1 MYYVLLDGNNFY
13 TGVYSKYKL
22 ENGVEVETLP
32 PEENQRSYKL
42 VEESAIVKKTRPVR
56 QWYKSFQKT
65 VTDDEGNEEVI
76 KDAVKITAAEAKD
89 DPDAYEVIV
98 TDENGTPVLEEYS
111 EEVITKKWEYDETK
125 NKEIEKQS
133 LLALKNKVNLRLNE
147 ECTKAISKG
156 IDLETSQGTEH
167 FSLTDVDQLNIKAI
181 YDIVKSGAKS
191 ALYHADGKLCRVF
204 TDEEIIKLMEASMKY
219 VTYNTT
225 LCNHLHVQVSNAKTK
240 ENIVNVEFS
249 VNSLKDTYKESFN
262 TIVIM

>member
-1 MYYVLLDGNNFY
+1 MYYVLLDNTNFY

-42 VEESAIVKKTRPVR
+42 VEESAIVKKTRPMR
-56 QWYKSFQKT
+56 QWYKPFQKT
-65 VTDDEGNEEVI
+65 ITDDEGNEEVI
-76 KDAVKITAAEAKD
+76 QDAVKITEVEAKN
-89 DPDAYEVIV
+89 DPDAYEVTV
-98 TDENGTPVLEEYS
+98 TDENGNVILEEYS
-111 EEVITKKWEYDETK
+111 EEIITKKWEYDETK
-125 NKEIEKQS
+125 NKEIEKQT

-147 ECTKAISKG
+147 ECTKAISEG

-181 YDIVKSGAKS
+181 YDTVKSGAKS
-191 ALYHADGKLCRVF
+191 ALYHADGKLCRAF
-204 TDEEIIKLMEASMKY
+204 TDEEIIKLMEASMKH

-262 TIVIM
+262 TIVNM

>member
-42 VEESAIVKKTRPVR
+42 VEESAIVKKTRPTR

-89 DPDAYEVIV
+89 DPDAYEVTV

-111 EEVITKKWEYDETK
+111 EEVITKKWECDETK

-147 ECTKAISKG
+147 ECTKAISEG
-156 IDLETSQGTEH
+156 IDVETSKGTEH

-181 YDIVKSGAKS
+181 YDTVKSGAKS

-204 TDEEIIKLMEASMKY
+204 TDEEIIKLMEASMKH

-225 LCNHLHVQVSNAKTK
+225 LCNHLHVQVLNAKTK

-262 TIVIM
+262 TIVNM

>member
-1 MYYVLLDGNNFY
+1 MYYVLLDNTNFY

-32 PEENQRSYKL
+32 PEENQCSYKL
-42 VEESAIVKKTRPVR
+42 VEESAVVKKTKVVR
-56 QWYKSFQKT
+56 EWYKPFQKT
-65 VTDDEGNEEVI
+65 TTDDKGNEVVI
-76 KDAVKITAAEAKD
+76 KDAVKITEAEAKD
-89 DPDAYEVIV
+89 VPDAYDVIV
-98 TDENGTPVLEEYS
+98 IDENGQPVLQDYS
-111 EEVITKKWEYDETK
+111 EEVITKKWEYDETR

-147 ECTKAISKG
+147 ECTKAISEG

-181 YDIVKSGAKS
+181 YDTVKSGAKS
-191 ALYHADGKLCRVF
+191 AFYHADGKLCRAF
-204 TDEEIIKLMEASMKY
+204 TDEEIIKLMEASMKH

-225 LCNHLHVQVSNAKTK
+225 LCNHLHVQVSNAKIK

-249 VNSLKDTYKESFN
+249 VNSLKDTYRESFN
-262 TIVIM
+262 TIVNM